1 MQTLPLDF
9 VNYTIEM
16 FRIVKTICLLP
27 YGTSVVFLVDEGVTA
42 GDVWST
48 NGPEVWSEVTK

>member
-9 VNYTIEM
+9 VNYTIDM
-16 FRIVKTICLLP
+16 FRIVVECLLP
-27 YGTSVVFLVDEGVTA
+27 YSASVVFVVDERVTA